1 ELTAEPCAEPRGKSS
16 CQQYDRCGVPVSGSF
31 AAASSRTPSPQ
42 AATASQPRRCVR
54 YIVPIARPSSNVP
67 SRRLTVPSIPRRTPV
82 RRPPDCCSS
91 SVTVPPDGWYR
102 YVPVRSCADAPS
114 APARK
119 SPSVIVELMMNE
131 PALPLPFGSGCV
143 PSAYASAVFDVGC
156 MAASR
161 FFRSLFPLY
170 ARQWR
175 EGSRGVRVP
184 VSWRRDS
191 GVRLPDL
198 VASRLAEGTPIPR
211 RLAPDRR
218 AFVRLERCHLTP
230 VALRHLFSDAALQGR
245 CAYRG
250 WRQGSWQQG

>member
-1 ELTAEPCAEPRGKSS
+1 
-16 CQQYDRCGVPVSGSF
+16 
-31 AAASSRTPSPQ
+31 
-42 AATASQPRRCVR
+42 
-54 YIVPIARPSSNVP
+54 
-67 SRRLTVPSIPRRTPV
+67 
-82 RRPPDCCSS
+82 
-91 SVTVPPDGWYR
+91 
-102 YVPVRSCADAPS
+102 
-114 APARK
+114 
-119 SPSVIVELMMNE
+119 
-131 PALPLPFGSGCV
+131 
-143 PSAYASAVFDVGC
+143 